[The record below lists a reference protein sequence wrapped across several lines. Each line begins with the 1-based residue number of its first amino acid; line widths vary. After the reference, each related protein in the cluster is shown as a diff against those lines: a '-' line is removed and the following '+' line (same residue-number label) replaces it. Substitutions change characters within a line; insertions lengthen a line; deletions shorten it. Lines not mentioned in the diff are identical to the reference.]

1 MSSPIPNNVMES
13 SPRVRTLR
21 EVPVALLAS
30 RADRSIETR
39 SKVNLGVQHYALP
52 RVGSRRYRSV

>member
-1 MSSPIPNNVMES
+1 MES